1 MNKRIYLVFVLM
13 FLLFVPF
20 VMGIGITP
28 ARTTVNFEPG
38 LEKSV
43 TISVINSESKDVN
56 LVVAVQGDLAEY
68 VTLPETSFSISSS
81 QSSKDVKYDFKLP
94 YELSPGLHTA
104 EIVILQL
111 PEAGELG
118 DAFIGAALAV
128 VSQLYVYV
136 PYPGKYAEADLSV
149 LNLDD
154 GNVQFII
161 PVLSRGDF
169 DLTSVKADIEIFT
182 SLNEKIV
189 TLKTNEIKVLSG
201 ERKEVTALLD
211 TSQMNPGPYR
221 AVATL
226 SYDGEI
232 IELERNFNVG
242 KKRLSIESI
251 VVNDFS
257 LGEIAK
263 FEILVKNEWSET
275 VKGTYSQM
283 LVKNDK
289 GELMTDFKSPTY
301 DVESLDKILMTAFWD
316 TAGVKVGTYDASL
329 LLHYEGLTDEQDLKL
344 EVSENNIN
352 VVGMGYVISEKKGM
366 FEDNQLLV
374 FLVIGVILLI
384 LINIGWF
391 FVLRGKLKK

>member
-1 MNKRIYLVFVLM
+1 
-13 FLLFVPF
+13 
-20 VMGIGITP
+20 MGIGITP

>member
-1 MNKRIYLVFVLM
+1 M